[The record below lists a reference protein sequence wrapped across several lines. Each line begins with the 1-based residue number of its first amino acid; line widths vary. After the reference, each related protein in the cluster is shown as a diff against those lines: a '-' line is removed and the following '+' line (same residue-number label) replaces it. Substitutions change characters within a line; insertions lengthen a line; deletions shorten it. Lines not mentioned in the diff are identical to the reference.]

1 MCMLNYLNGVME
13 MSKFIENVKNYL
25 DVRNIRQTYVSLMTG
40 WDKSKVSKVL
50 SETIELKESEAEFL
64 AEALGHDMAYFLT
77 GSIDQYRDLESAG
90 QLAFFA
96 GTLTDDDKN
105 IADKLVEMFRFY
117 DALAMIEM

>member
-1 MCMLNYLNGVME
+1 

-40 WDKSKVSKVL
+40 WDKSRVSKVL
-50 SETIELKESEAEFL
+50 NGTIELKESEAEFL
-64 AEALGHDMAYFLT
+64 AKALGHDMTYFLV
-77 GSIDQYRDLESAG
+77 GSAEKYKEIENNEK
-90 QLAFFA
+90 LAFFA
-96 GTLTDDDKN
+96 GTLEEEDKK